1 MLTRHGMESL
11 AFIPNHVVP
20 ASLVVFRLG
29 GLTIYGPVFGAAVVP
44 VRVKVLFSFILGLS
58 VYPLLAQRGFV
69 GQNGAA
75 LAELPAIIA
84 VELLLGLV
92 IGWLAS
98 LPLAAMQTGGL
109 LIGQQIGLG
118 FAQIFNPSIDD
129 EADVIGQM
137 LFFMTLASFLIIG
150 GHEAMVLAVLNSF
163 QLIPA
168 GEFRVDGDL
177 LAMLVGMLAAGIE
190 LSLRIAAP
198 LLAIIFLESIAM
210 GFVSKT
216 VPQLNILSLGFPIR
230 IMIGIGIVAIGLYII
245 HDVMMQYTDSVLESI
260 MTMIGAG
267 QPHDVTNAQGGLTS
281 HG

>member
-1 MLTRHGMESL
+1 MESL

-44 VRVKVLFSFILGLS
+44 VRVKVLLTLLLGLS
-58 VYPLLAQRGFV
+58 VYPLLVQRGFA
-69 GQNGAA
+69 GSAGAK
-75 LAELPAIIA
+75 LAQVPVLIGF
-84 VELLLGLV
+84 ELLLGLV

-98 LPLAAMQTGGL
+98 LPLTAMQTGGL

-163 QLIPA
+163 EFIPA
-168 GEFRVDGDL
+168 GGFRMDGGL
-177 LAMLVGMLAAGIE
+177 LTIVVAMLAAALE
-190 LSLRIAAP
+190 LALRIAAP

-230 IMIGIGIVAIGLYII
+230 ILIGIAIVAVGLYII
-245 HDVMMQYTDSVLESI
+245 HEVMMQYTDSVLESI
-260 MTMIGAG
+260 MTIIGADRAPG
-267 QPHDVTNAQGGLTS
+267 AALAPGGGATD